1 MSATQTFAL
10 CIDCWELHYGI
21 PDSNGV
27 FERDSP
33 SSNHWDHA
41 VHVFG
46 TPDTYVPPIRGVLAS
61 LHAGLP
67 ISDGRMDMFSLAC
80 AITAL
85 QPNNGRT
92 VAPPPAQEPRTP
104 YAERERVDAAEHVT
118 HTPEEADVSDSF
130 TLFDITEVTP

>member
-1 MSATQTFAL
+1 MSAQQCFAFCL
-10 CIDCWELHYGI
+10 DCWELHYGI

-27 FERDSP
+27 YSRDSS

-46 TPDTYVPPIRGVLAS
+46 APEDYVPPIRGVLTS

-67 ISDGRMDMFSLAC
+67 ISDARCELFSLAV

-85 QPNNGRT
+85 QPTNGMKPNAKS
-92 VAPPPAQEPRTP
+92 VAENR
-104 YAERERVDAAEHVT
+104 
-118 HTPEEADVSDSF
+118 ADH
-130 TLFDITEVTP
+130 TLFDLEEAAS